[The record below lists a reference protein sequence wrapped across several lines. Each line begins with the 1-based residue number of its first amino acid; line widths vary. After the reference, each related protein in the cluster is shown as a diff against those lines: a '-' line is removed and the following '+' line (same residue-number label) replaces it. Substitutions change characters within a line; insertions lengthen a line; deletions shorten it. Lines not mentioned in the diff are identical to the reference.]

1 MAKKTSRSQADD
13 TTAVTPEKRGARAR
27 SPRELVT
34 PAVANHGPDPVKLNS
49 VADGPETISR
59 ELDASSDPTEQD
71 IRDRAYQMYLERGAR
86 HGRDFDD
93 WLRAEDEL
101 KKRR

>member
-1 MAKKTSRSQADD
+1 MAGS
-13 TTAVTPEKRGARAR
+13 ARAR

-49 VADGPETISR
+49 VAEGPETISR

-101 KKRR
+101 KKR